1 MTVKISEPKITKLLK
16 YFFAGLTQPAIAQKV
31 GTDQSTISLYG
42 KRFSERAAEIG
53 LLEAAKE
60 YNVYEEVRELRNLSV
75 ELQQLNLTTED
86 ALDGVW
92 IIKDFNRLRVPRDQ
106 HTKLIQVAKKID
118 NPGFINAS
126 LELVRIEEREKIS
139 YEEAITKYQAILS
152 QLPLKK
158 NELTRT
164 QTQLN
169 SLNRSTTE
177 KERELNNVNTQLKQ
191 MQETASV
198 EREDLER
205 DYKARRQQLQVQQE
219 EVEAVAQVKAELSE
233 DNLDIAIMVK
243 LVNEYSHGTQQID
256 GIVIRKAIEEH
267 HSIEQSKEALK
278 HEKALLEEGNSQL
291 NKQNSDLK
299 SDNTRITT
307 AVKVVDKS
315 LIEKRL
321 EYSKLTLTIMRQGS
335 QYELFQ
341 GFMAMLV
348 NSPSVKGPIESL
360 MASLQM
366 IRRSGW
372 YSSKT
377 TKEWMG
383 LFVSKVFGD
392 YLQSFKCDRCGCR
405 FMVSKGTNKAYISYW
420 YQCPG
425 CHSSSNVKS
434 DYSFLK
440 ALVPDKQLSN
450 IYHAELLLTQN
461 TILKPFKSLLAV
473 PCIVCGELI
482 ANWTEDE
489 VKRAATG
496 LGWGH
501 TDCLNTS
508 LGKTKQLELVHEHFP
523 KIEENEE
530 LEPLKAFYK
539 VKCEICGEP
548 IQEWTE
554 KNINN
559 AVKEYGWAHNQC
571 WQSEVGIK
579 KMVDKVAQILK
590 GEQEESRVEQEQP
603 VINLT
608 WPLL

>member
-1 MTVKISEPKITKLLK
+1 M
-16 YFFAGLTQPAIAQKV
+16 
-31 GTDQSTISLYG
+31 
-42 KRFSERAAEIG
+42 
-53 LLEAAKE
+53 
-60 YNVYEEVRELRNLSV
+60 
-75 ELQQLNLTTED
+75 
-86 ALDGVW
+86 
-92 IIKDFNRLRVPRDQ
+92 
-106 HTKLIQVAKKID
+106 
-118 NPGFINAS
+118 
-126 LELVRIEEREKIS
+126 
-139 YEEAITKYQAILS
+139 
-152 QLPLKK
+152 
-158 NELTRT
+158 
-164 QTQLN
+164 
-169 SLNRSTTE
+169 
-177 KERELNNVNTQLKQ
+177 
-191 MQETASV
+191 
-198 EREDLER
+198 
-205 DYKARRQQLQVQQE
+205 
-219 EVEAVAQVKAELSE
+219 AQVKAELSE
-233 DNLDIAIMVK
+233 DNLDIATMVK
-243 LVNEYSHGTQQID
+243 LVNEYSYGTQQID
-256 GIVIRKAIEEH
+256 GMVIRKAIEEH
-267 HSIEQSKEALK
+267 HSIEQSKEVLK

-372 YSSKT
+372 YSPKT

-392 YLQSFKCDRCGCR
+392 YLQSFTCNRCGCR
-405 FMVSKGTNKAYISYW
+405 FMVSKGTIKGYISYW
-420 YQCPG
+420 YQCPA
-425 CHSSSNVKS
+425 CFSSSDVKP

-461 TILKPFKSLLAV
+461 VILKPFRVLLAV

-482 ANWTEDE
+482 TNWTEDK
-489 VKRAATG
+489 VKRIATG

-508 LGKTKQLELVHEHFP
+508 LGRTKQLELVHEHFP
-523 KIEENEE
+523 KMEENEE
-530 LEPLKAFYK
+530 LEPLKAFLK
-539 VKCEICGEP
+539 IKCQICGEP

-554 KNINN
+554 KNITN
-559 AVKEYGWAHNQC
+559 AVKEFGWAHNQC